1 VTLKNTDSIRHVL
14 MIANLNPMFMLE
26 FAEAGIRT
34 GRFVT
39 TPLSSPCPPC
49 WVAGPALSKVGPPD
63 RSGHTSGSANF
74 HPGWRW
80 RPRRRERR

>member
-1 VTLKNTDSIRHVL
+1 VEVTLKNTDSIRHVL

-39 TPLSSPCPPC
+39 PDREITLPFHCHVTLHE
-49 WVAGPALSKVGPPD
+49 KVGV
-63 RSGHTSGSANF
+63 RGELVVGKE
-74 HPGWRW
+74 G
-80 RPRRRERR
+80 RPQS